1 MATPSSPV
9 SFAAPLREMQRWALD
24 WLVSWWQLLHF
35 AVLVATL
42 ALTPS
47 SYNRRA
53 RPILAREIVLGS
65 APHLLWFS
73 LMTTFISLVIIRIV
87 VVTSSS
93 YGLSRYA
100 LEMVVRVLVLELI
113 PLTVAL
119 FVALRNTLPAG
130 VAFAQALAETRSKGG
145 GFQLAHGARLPPAV
159 RQPGAAAEGQPQDA
173 ATAKPT
179 LGEAAEAAAA
189 QAPARM
195 AAAAGRDAELRGISG
210 LQREFFPRAMAGMF
224 AVWLLGAVSCVLTL
238 VLAYLSIYGFT
249 PYALQGYTRVV
260 GQIFNPAVSMI
271 LALKIV
277 FFSFAVGMIPLA
289 SAYFGASARLR
300 HVHGLSDMVRM
311 FSVLLLI
318 EAASLMGNY
327 Y

>member
-1 MATPSSPV
+1 MTTPTSPLP
-9 SFAAPLREMQRWALD
+9 FAAPLREMQRWALD

-35 AVLVATL
+35 TVLVATL
-42 ALTPS
+42 AFAPS

-53 RPILAREIVLGS
+53 RPVLAREIVLGT

-87 VVTSSS
+87 VVTSAS

-130 VAFAQALAETRSKGG
+130 VAFAQQLAETRNKSG
-145 GFQLAHGARLPPAV
+145 GFQVAHSARLPADV
-159 RQPGAAAEGQPQDA
+159 RQSAPVPDGQPAAGDA
-173 ATAKPT
+173 PT
-179 LGEAAEAAAA
+179 LGEAAEEAAAA
-189 QAPARM
+189 APARL
-195 AAAAGRDAELRGISG
+195 AQAAGRDAELRGISG

-260 GQIFNPAVSMI
+260 GQIFNPAMSMI
-271 LALKIV
+271 LVLKIV